1 MDDVERAIRLLR
13 ARPTAAALFCRPSV
27 EQIVRFAI
35 ERGIPIHGEQG
46 GTPMTGRT
54 LNVYVPNPDAPD
66 VVALQLD
73 GIDPKSAIVGADP
86 EELGRG
92 EADRVLIYFEGNRYG
107 ASNVK
112 TFADRAM
119 LAGGRCVERYP
130 TTAMRAVLA
139 EALVK
144 VGTLYL
150 DHKRVEVE
158 DGLSLTRLA
167 EWLDQGHY
175 EQVLGSEERWFI
187 PALDPADLRT
197 SPDFS
202 R

>member
-1 MDDVERAIRLLR
+1 MDDVERAICLLR
-13 ARPTAAALFCRPSV
+13 ARPTAAALFTRPTV

-54 LNVYVPNPDAPD
+54 LNVYVPNPDAPE
-66 VVALQLD
+66 VVQLQLD
-73 GIDPKSAIVGADP
+73 GIDPRSAIVGADP
-86 EELGRG
+86 EELSHGA
-92 EADRVLIYFEGNRYG
+92 ADRVVIYYEGNRYG
-107 ASNVK
+107 ASNIK

-130 TTAMRAVLA
+130 TSAMRAVLA

-167 EWLDQGHY
+167 KWLDQGHY
-175 EQVLGSEERWFI
+175 EQEVGSEDRWFI
-187 PALDPADLRT
+187 PALDSAELRT
-197 SPDFS
+197 SPEFGG
-202 R
+202 

>member
-1 MDDVERAIRLLR
+1 MDDIEGAIRLLR
-13 ARPTAAALFCRPSV
+13 ARPTAAALFWRPSV

-54 LNVYVPNPDAPD
+54 LNVYVPNPDAPE
-66 VVALQLD
+66 VVAMQLA
-73 GIDPKSAIVGADP
+73 GIDPQSAIVGADP
-86 EELGRG
+86 EEG
-92 EADRVLIYFEGNRYG
+92 EDRVLIYFEGNRYG
-107 ASNVK
+107 ASNIR

-130 TTAMRAVLA
+130 TAAMRAVLA
-139 EALVK
+139 EALVR

-167 EWLDQGHY
+167 KWLDQGHY
-175 EQVLGSEERWFI
+175 EQELGSEDRWFI
-187 PALDPADLRT
+187 PNLDASELRT
-197 SPDFS
+197 SPEFG